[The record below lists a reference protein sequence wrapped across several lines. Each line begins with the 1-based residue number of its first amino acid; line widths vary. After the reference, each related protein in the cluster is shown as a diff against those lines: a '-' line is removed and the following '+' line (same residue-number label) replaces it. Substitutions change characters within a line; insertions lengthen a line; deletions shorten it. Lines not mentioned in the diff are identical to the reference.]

1 MPEEIAILFALT
13 LGAGTLI
20 TLAWMVMRF
29 FERRRAGVAPVED
42 PATLHLLDDMRV
54 RLEAV
59 EERLDFTERLLAQ
72 QRERRPIEGG
82 Q

>member
-1 MPEEIAILFALT
+1 MPEEVAILFGLS
-13 LGAGTLI
+13 LVAGTLL
-20 TLAWMVMRF
+20 TLTWMVMRF
-29 FERRRAGVAPVED
+29 FERRRAGGAPVED
-42 PATLHLLDDMRV
+42 PATMHLLDDMRV

-59 EERLDFTERLLAQ
+59 EERLDFAERLLAQ